1 MKHVVTICGKVGW
14 DRVDRVLASEPDARW
29 ILVTDV
35 EDVPP
40 RGLTDTF
47 NLSLRSVAQYEAR
60 IDTYARSP
68 REEALDLATS
78 IGNAEIAPGTS
89 LKLHLFYKWFSL
101 WWIMEPALREHLT
114 KVVEAVRHVR
124 LILDAEKPDKV
135 YAFGKGRQHIFSSE
149 GNLLDPEVVVAVA
162 RQRGIDGV
170 RVKPTARSR
179 PFSAKLVLPSFIR
192 FILWAGS
199 MARRVVYRVSGW
211 FKPVGQER
219 APRRTIA
226 VVSDHLNWRTVA
238 EPREASAGKND
249 AVVGGVLNELS
260 ADASSRALF
269 ADFLSLTGLGLRAI
283 AEKSGRFARIDYRPL
298 EAYVRKQVLKDVW
311 MHAHLFRSKW
321 DEVKNLPA
329 LSEAASVDGVEL
341 WEAIR
346 TKMEFFFLF
355 WLPMGTYYADAMAS
369 FIRHEK
375 PDVIV
380 VVGEQRV
387 YGRCFLAAAQAMGV
401 PTAGMQRGVISRDHR
416 QYTHSADEVPRNG
429 RFVGTTLCP
438 IPDKTAVYGELFKRT
453 LVDRGGYPP
462 DSVVVTGQPSYDF
475 LYNTRDN
482 DAKERICRQLD
493 IDPEKQIV
501 VLATQTH
508 HGFSDYQNRLL
519 LETVFDAMLEFPENN
534 LVVKL
539 HPAEDPALHRRVA
552 SEKRLLDEVVIV
564 KDVNLFDLLQASE
577 VLITA
582 HSTVALEAMLFGK
595 PVVTVNV
602 TGTPDVMPYAESGAA
617 VSVSDAAE
625 LVRAIRAVLTDEN
638 VRRRLAESRNGF
650 LADCL
655 HPVDGKAARRVVDL
669 ALGMVKDSPGR
680 DDEEPQT

>member
-1 MKHVVTICGKVGW
+1 MKNVVTVCGKVGW
-14 DRVDRVLASEPDARW
+14 DRIDRVLASAPDACW
-29 ILVTDV
+29 MLVTDV
-35 EDVPP
+35 EEVPP
-40 RGLTDTF
+40 RGLTDNF

-60 IDTYARSP
+60 ADTSEP
-68 REEALDLATS
+68 TPHEQALDIATS

-89 LKLHLFYKWFSL
+89 LRLHLFYKWFSL
-101 WWIMEPALREHLT
+101 WWILEPALREHLA

-135 YAFGKGRQHIFSSE
+135 YAFGKGRHHIFSSE
-149 GNLLDPEVVVAVA
+149 GNLLDPEVVIAVA
-162 RQRGIDGV
+162 RQRGIDFV
-170 RVKPTARSR
+170 RVKPIARSR
-179 PFSAKLVLPSFIR
+179 PVSAKLVLPSFIR

-219 APRRTIA
+219 AARGTIA
-226 VVSDHLNWRTVA
+226 VVSDHMNWRIVA

-249 AVVGGVLNELS
+249 TVVGGVLNQLN
-260 ADASSRALF
+260 ADASSRVLF

-283 AEKSGRFARIDYRPL
+283 AEKAGRFARIDYRPL

-321 DEVKNLPA
+321 DEVKDLPA
-329 LSEAASVDGVEL
+329 LSEAASIDGVEL

-355 WLPMGTYYADAMAS
+355 WLPMGAYYADAMAS
-369 FIRHEK
+369 FVRHEK
-375 PDVIV
+375 PDVIL

-387 YGRCFLAAAQAMGV
+387 YGRCFLAAAQALGV
-401 PTAGMQRGVISRDHR
+401 PTVGVQHGVISRDHS
-416 QYTHSADEVPRNG
+416 QYAHSAEDVPRNG
-429 RFVGTTLCP
+429 RFIGTTLCP
-438 IPDKTAVYGELFKRT
+438 IPDRTAVYGELFKRT
-453 LVDRGGYPP
+453 LIDKGGYPP
-462 DSVVVTGQPSYDF
+462 ESVVVTGQPSYDF

-482 DAKERICRQLD
+482 GAKERICRQLD
-493 IDPEKQIV
+493 IDPEKEIV

-508 HGFSDYQNRLL
+508 RGFSDYQNRLL
-519 LETVFDAMLEFPENN
+519 LETVFDAMQEFPQNK

-539 HPAEDPALHRRVA
+539 HPAEDAALHRRVA
-552 SEKRLLDEVVIV
+552 RARRLLDDVVIV
-564 KDVNLFDLLQASE
+564 KDVNLFDLLLASE

-595 PVVTVNV
+595 PVITVNV

-617 VSVSDAAE
+617 VGVSDAAE
-625 LVRAIRAVLTDEN
+625 LVRAIRSVLTGEN
-638 VRRRLAESRNGF
+638 VRRRLAESRDSF

-669 ALGMVKDSPGR
+669 ALGLVKESPGR
-680 DDEEPQT
+680 DGEEART